1 MPEVV
6 DNIEQVKISRLLG
19 VVFSDKLDF
28 AEHVS
33 YVLSTCSQRLY
44 LIKLLRSQGMPE
56 RKLHEMFVALIVSRI
71 SYALSA
77 WGGFL
82 PGQQT
87 NKIDVFFVK
96 YDVLIFV
103 PLRVFVLYRNI

>member
-28 AEHVS
+28 DEHVS

-44 LIKLLRSQGMPE
+44 LNYYAAKECLRGNYTKCLLP
-56 RKLHEMFVALIVSRI
+56 
-71 SYALSA
+71 
-77 WGGFL
+77 
-82 PGQQT
+82 
-87 NKIDVFFVK
+87 
-96 YDVLIFV
+96 
-103 PLRVFVLYRNI
+103 